1 MNPPQ
6 VLVTGGTG
14 VLGQRVV
21 ELLGSEDIRARV
33 FSRSGGPGTMKGD
46 LRTGE
51 GLVPAVQGVDTIIH
65 CASSPF
71 RKARKVGV
79 EGTGRLLEAPQRPV
93 SRTSPISPSSA

>member
-1 MNPPQ
+1 M
-6 VLVTGGTG
+6 
-14 VLGQRVV
+14 LGRRVV
-21 ELLGSEDIRARV
+21 ERLGSEGVRARIY
-33 FSRSGGPGTMKGD
+33 SRSGKPGTMRGD
-46 LRTGE
+46 LFTGE
-51 GLVPAVQGVDTIIH
+51 GLEPAVQGVDTIIH